1 MIDGAVHAR
10 CRRWKHRRL
19 TSRRV
24 RADGSHLA
32 ARTLSREQ
40 VWNDCNG
47 HFRGRL
53 VDASTGGATSDAI
66 VHMPLSP
73 AFSAG

>member
-10 CRRWKHRRL
+10 RRRWKHRRL
-19 TSRRV
+19 TLRRV
-24 RADGSHLA
+24 RALF
-32 ARTLSREQ
+32 REQ